1 VGASPSHKITHLD
14 DASSSVSRWGHH
26 RFSHNFPHF
35 SGSCAF
41 APRGRERTEKAPKH
55 HPNGNEMASA
65 AARPFAML
73 ARISSS
79 GVQRTMTSPRPVQP
93 FWIEAAGADAFGH
106 AMPLHTP
113 KLETNE
119 EFVVVRS
126 KRRPVIV
133 VCPPPQAP
141 QVHGI
146 RGGGRVYR
154 RLAMVV
160 PVYSLMSRHTGQLK
174 YDPGFVEQLRI
185 LAYPEFL
192 YLPPHPGILPYPSV
206 ARLAELQ
213 AVYEPH
219 LDPRDL
225 RLADEALRL
234 FQDQLLFRV
243 NGRYGGYLELYREQ
257 LMNP

>member
-1 VGASPSHKITHLD
+1 MGPPPFFSQLPALLGQLCVRAEGTRKDRKGPETPSEWQ
-14 DASSSVSRWGHH
+14 RNG
-26 RFSHNFPHF
+26 N
-35 SGSCAF
+35 SGSPAF
-41 APRGRERTEKAPKH
+41 RYARENLELWRPTDYDQSKT
-55 HPNGNEMASA
+55 SA
-65 AARPFAML
+65 
-73 ARISSS
+73 
-79 GVQRTMTSPRPVQP
+79 TT

-141 QVHGI
+141 QVHRI